1 MFNNATLVNVPQLDR
16 LYNKLENIER
26 LLIESSNQPKEE
38 PNKLLSI
45 DQASE
50 YLNLAKPTI
59 YSMVSK
65 GTIPFMKKSKRL
77 YFSKE
82 ELLDYVKGGR
92 NKTNAEIELDALS
105 FLTKKRA

>member
-16 LYNKLENIER
+16 LYNKLELIER

-45 DQASE
+45 DEASE

-65 GTIPFMKKSKRL
+65 GTIPYMKRSKRL
-77 YFSKE
+77 YFSKKD
-82 ELLDYVKGGR
+82 LLDYVRQGR
-92 NKTNAEIELDALS
+92 IKTNSEIEADAVNYLS
-105 FLTKKRA
+105 NKRA

>member
-1 MFNNATLVNVPQLDR
+1 MTQLTLEQLPNAVNR
-16 LYNKLENIER
+16 LYNKLELIER

-45 DQASE
+45 DEASI

-82 ELLDYVKGGR
+82 ELLDYVRGGCK
-92 NKTNAEIELDALS
+92 KTNAEIASDALS

>member
-1 MFNNATLVNVPQLDR
+1 MTKITFEEMPDVVYQISTKLDSIE
-16 LYNKLENIER
+16 KL
-26 LLIESSNQPKEE
+26 LKAQSSNEQKDPD
-38 PNKLLSI
+38 KLFNI
-45 DQASE
+45 DEASE
-50 YLNLAKPTI
+50 YLNLAKPTV

-105 FLTKKRA
+105 FITKKRA

>member
-92 NKTNAEIELDALS
+92 NKTNAEIASDALS